1 LKNAVENNY
10 VRKFWIASRGKMK
23 KEIKYRKLVR
33 DKIPDIIKNSGKE
46 YRIHISEE
54 EEYIKELKN
63 KVIEEMEEFLE
74 NPTEEEMGDILE
86 ALEGFIDFYGLDKN
100 LIEKVKLEK
109 KNSRGGFKKR
119 IILDKVIENE

>member
-1 LKNAVENNY
+1 
-10 VRKFWIASRGKMK
+10 MK

-33 DKIPDIIKNSGKE
+33 DKIPDIIKHRGKE
-46 YRIHISEE
+46 YRIHISKEE
-54 EEYIKELKN
+54 GYIKELKN
-63 KVIEEMEEFLE
+63 KVIEEIEEFLE
-74 NPTEEEMGDILE
+74 NPIEEEMGDILE